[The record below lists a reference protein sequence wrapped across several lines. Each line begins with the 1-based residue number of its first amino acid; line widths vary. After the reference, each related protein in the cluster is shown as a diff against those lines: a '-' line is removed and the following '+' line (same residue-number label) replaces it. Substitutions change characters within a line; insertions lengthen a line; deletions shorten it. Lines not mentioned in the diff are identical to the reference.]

1 MPSQSKPRSLF
12 LLAACLTLLSGCR
25 GHDVTLAVP
34 PGSYAPVFEASTEAL
49 RDSGFTLE
57 RVDAARGVITTR
69 PKFTAGLF
77 TPAHPEQQTAGQ
89 EWQDAINEQS
99 RVVRLTF
106 EPQGRRPASGD
117 LRDAEGP
124 LMLRAQTTIYRTR
137 VTGVRYETET
147 TGVRSV
153 SRDPIAIR
161 KGHGGLQ
168 RVPLRR
174 DEPWSQRLITL
185 IANRIEQPAANA
197 GPDA

>member
-1 MPSQSKPRSLF
+1 MTRSRDGRGPFCQF
-12 LLAACLTLLSGCR
+12 LRPLRHRFL
-25 GHDVTLAVP
+25 HPLAV
-34 PGSYAPVFEASTEAL
+34 A
-49 RDSGFTLE
+49 
-57 RVDAARGVITTR
+57 
-69 PKFTAGLF
+69 
-77 TPAHPEQQTAGQ
+77 
-89 EWQDAINEQS
+89 
-99 RVVRLTF
+99 VVRLTF